1 MSGHNNHQVA
11 MHQEYLGTQMQAQQ
25 QQQQFSSQSP
35 NTYGSSIPMSS
46 VIQHRMSGSSNG
58 PVSAHNPLPSPH
70 QRLGP
75 SPSSCA
81 VNANNQQNNFYHQTA
96 NTGHPTSHT
105 PIPLPTPTPTPSAT
119 PTMQQM
125 NNNNTTGSGPGVGN
139 GPPGC
144 SLSKLQQLT
153 NDLDQPGAPGS
164 VATVSSMTPPPNHA
178 HPHSTMTPPPSHLI
192 QQNRNLPTPPTSAAT
207 FQSQMSALPYKYYPG
222 NMNVAPP
229 IGSAGAGQNSG
240 SAGRTA
246 RNTASAPL
254 QHMPGVAGMNSNP
267 NRGSPNVSAL
277 SPNLMSPYGPLNG
290 SLNSYR
296 MAAAA
301 AGQQSAAAGYIS
313 NSAAAAAA
321 AGFINN
327 GGQLPVQMGVMNM
340 QSQYQDP
347 AALQRAAAAQ
357 QSSMYSSYPYPS
369 IPLNGTMRR

>member
-1 MSGHNNHQVA
+1 
-11 MHQEYLGTQMQAQQ
+11 
-25 QQQQFSSQSP
+25 
-35 NTYGSSIPMSS
+35 
-46 VIQHRMSGSSNG
+46 
-58 PVSAHNPLPSPH
+58 
-70 QRLGP
+70 
-75 SPSSCA
+75 
-81 VNANNQQNNFYHQTA
+81 
-96 NTGHPTSHT
+96 
-105 PIPLPTPTPTPSAT
+105 
-119 PTMQQM
+119 MQQM
-125 NNNNTTGSGPGVGN
+125 NNAAAGGGGGGGGSGVVN

-153 NDLDQPGAPGS
+153 NDLEQPGAPGS

-229 IGSAGAGQNSG
+229 IGSAGTGQNPG

-254 QHMPGVAGMNSNP
+254 QHMPGVGVAGMNSNP

-301 AGQQSAAAGYIS
+301 AGQQSAAGYIS
-313 NSAAAAAA
+313 NSAAAA

-327 GGQLPVQMGVMNM
+327 GGQLPVQIGVMNM